1 MVIPPLPPWDS
12 LHPAVVHLPIGILLA
27 APLLIVLSLLWP
39 KQRSGLMLA
48 ALLAIGLGLAA
59 MQFAIVTGKAA
70 NEAVVYPSDEAKA
83 VYHEHRDLAYTARL
97 VYAGIAGVLLI
108 VTAAVLI
115 RGLKAPRV
123 IVWGGSLLVLAGC
136 IAGSL
141 LIANVGHLGGR
152 LVHQYGVLAPGIT
165 GNVPITTPGMP

>member
-27 APLLIVLSLLWP
+27 APLLIVLALLWP
-39 KQRSGLMLA
+39 QQRGGLMLA
-48 ALLAIGLGLAA
+48 ALLAIGLGLAS
-59 MQFAIVTGKAA
+59 MQLAIITGQAA
-70 NEAVVYPSDEAKA
+70 NEAVVYPTDEAKA
-83 VYHEHRDLAYTARL
+83 VYHEHRDLAHTARL
-97 VYAGIAGVLLI
+97 VYAGITGVLLS

-115 RGLKAPRV
+115 RGPKAPRL

-141 LIANVGHLGGR
+141 LIANIGHLGGR
-152 LVHQYGVLAPGIT
+152 LVHQYGVLAPGMK
-165 GNVPITTPGMP
+165 GEAPPIEEQH